1 MGRKRNT
8 RVLEKQLLNYINEDI
23 EVKETCRNYIFNIY
37 LLKNDD
43 DYEATIEHI
52 TADLITLENIEQY
65 ETCAMLNDILK
76 DFA

>member
-1 MGRKRNT
+1 MGRTKS
-8 RVLEKQLLNYINEDI
+8 RVLEKQLLNYINEDA
-23 EVKETCRNYIFNIY
+23 EVKEKCRNYIFNIY

-52 TADLITLENIEQY
+52 TADLVTLEHIEQY
-65 ETCAMLNDILK
+65 ETCAMLNDILN

>member
-43 DYEATIEHI
+43 DYDATIEHI
-52 TADLITLENIEQY
+52 TTDLITLENIEQY
-65 ETCAMLNDILK
+65 ETCSLLNDILNE
-76 DFA
+76 FA